1 MLPHFITFANGP
13 HDEDLV
19 RAGNESVI
27 RARYE
32 DAAFFWRADLE
43 VSPEEF
49 RSRLRAL
56 TFEERLG
63 SFDDRVKRIADLAQ
77 RFTAAYDLDEKDA
90 ETVRRAASLGKF
102 DLASQMVVELSSLA
116 GTMAQEYAVRAGES
130 AAVAQAL
137 AEMEMPRSSTS
148 GEPLSVPGAVLSL
161 ADRFDLLTSLY
172 AVGSVPT
179 GTSDPFGV
187 RRTALGL
194 VRVLRAFPM
203 LSAVSVRDGI
213 RAAAERLGEQGIET
227 SAAAQ
232 EQAVDF
238 VRQRYEQQLIEA
250 GHPHAIVRAVLP
262 AADRPARA
270 DELVTVLSDALEDE
284 HARSIVAALQR
295 SMRILPGGLAEAA
308 VASLSD
314 TAEPAEREL
323 EAVVMAIE
331 DAMAGHEG
339 DIARLFSIGGALP
352 AAAERFFEEI
362 RVMHDDSAIRAARL
376 GLLARVAALGG
387 REVDWLAL

>member
-116 GTMAQEYAVRAGES
+116 GTMAQEYAVACRRERGRRPGAGRDGDAALLDVRRAAQRAGRRPLPGRPLRPADEPVCRRVRPDRHLRPLRRP
-130 AAVAQAL
+130 AYCPRTGPGVA
-137 AEMEMPRSSTS
+137 
-148 GEPLSVPGAVLSL
+148 GVP
-161 ADRFDLLTSLY
+161 D
-172 AVGSVPT
+172 AVG
-179 GTSDPFGV
+179 GLGARRDPS
-187 RRTALGL
+187 RRRAPGRAGHRDECRRAGAGRRLRPAAL
-194 VRVLRAFPM
+194 
-203 LSAVSVRDGI
+203 
-213 RAAAERLGEQGIET
+213 RAAARSRPGTPMRSL
-227 SAAAQ
+227 
-232 EQAVDF
+232 
-238 VRQRYEQQLIEA
+238 
-250 GHPHAIVRAVLP
+250 RAVLP

-339 DIARLFSIGGALP
+339 DVARLFSVGGALP

-362 RVMHDDSAIRAARL
+362 RVMHDDAEVALAAV
-376 GLLARVAALGG
+376 ARVAALGG